1 MKTKILLLLVGII
14 CVNTYSQIGFQD
26 HTITIEANGALSV
39 YATDIDGDGDMDVL
53 SASFGDDNIA
63 WYENTDGQGSFG
75 PQQIITIN
83 ADGAFSVYATDI
95 DGDGDMD
102 VLSASFED
110 DNIAWYEN
118 TDGQGSFG
126 AQQIIT
132 TNTIEARSV
141 YAADIDGDGDMDVL
155 STSVLDDK
163 IAWYENTNGQGSF
176 GAQQII
182 TTNADGAYS
191 VYAADI
197 DGDGDMDVLSASEF
211 DDKIAWYENTDGQG
225 NFGAQQ
231 IITTNADVAA
241 SVYAADID
249 GDGDMDVLSA
259 SQLDNK
265 IAWYENTDGQGSFGA
280 QQIIT
285 TNADAAV
292 SVYATDIDGDGD
304 MDVLSASQLDNKI
317 AWYENTNGQ
326 GSFGAQQII
335 TTNADVA
342 FSVYA
347 TDIDGDGDM
356 DVLSAS
362 WLDDK
367 IAWYENLGVLGVDQ
381 NTLLSFSVYPIPTT
395 GILTIQ
401 SNTTITQIEIY
412 NQLGQLVISIPIV
425 PIVIGIGTNNPPAG
439 RAGNTIDISS
449 VSQGIYFIKIM
460 DENGNIGTKKVVK
473 K

>member
-14 CVNTYSQIGFQD
+14 CVNTYSQIGFQE
-26 HTITIEANGALSV
+26 HIITTNADGAVSV
-39 YATDIDGDGDMDVL
+39 YATDTDGDGDMDVL
-53 SASFGDDNIA
+53 SASFGDDKIA
-63 WYENTDGQGSFG
+63 WHENTDGQGSFG
-75 PQQIITIN
+75 AQQIITTN

-102 VLSASFED
+102 VLSSSVF
-110 DNIAWYEN
+110 DNKIAWYEN

-132 TNTIEARSV
+132 TNVDVTRSV
-141 YAADIDGDGDMDVL
+141 YA
-155 STSVLDDK
+155 T
-163 IAWYENTNGQGSF
+163 
-176 GAQQII
+176 
-182 TTNADGAYS
+182 
-191 VYAADI
+191 DI
-197 DGDGDMDVLSASEF
+197 DGDGDMDVLSASSD

-231 IITTNADVAA
+231 IITTNAFGAV
-241 SVYAADID
+241 SVYATDID

-259 SQLDNK
+259 SANDDKIAWYENTDGQGNFGAQQIITTNAIAARSVYATDIDEDGDMDVLSASVLDDK

-285 TNADAAV
+285 TNADLAR
-292 SVYATDIDGDGD
+292 
-304 MDVLSASQLDNKI
+304 
-317 AWYENTNGQ
+317 
-326 GSFGAQQII
+326 
-335 TTNADVA
+335 
-342 FSVYA
+342 SVYA

-362 WLDDK
+362 WLDDKIAWYENTDGQGSFGAQQIITTNAFGAVSVYATDIDGDGDMDVLSASSGGDK

-401 SNTTITQIEIY
+401 SSTTIVQIEIY
-412 NQLGQLVISIPIV
+412 NQLGQLVKFN
-425 PIVIGIGTNNPPAG
+425 TNQ
-439 RAGNTIDISS
+439 NTIDISS
-449 VSQGIYFIKIM
+449 VSQGLYFIKIK
-460 DENGNIGTKKVVK
+460 DEYGNIGNQKVVK